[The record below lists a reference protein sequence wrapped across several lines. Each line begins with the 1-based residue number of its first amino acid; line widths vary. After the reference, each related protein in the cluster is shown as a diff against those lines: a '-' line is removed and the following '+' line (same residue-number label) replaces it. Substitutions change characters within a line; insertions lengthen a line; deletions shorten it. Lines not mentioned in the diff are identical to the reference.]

1 MHCDAHRLIGG
12 PIVRRQI
19 GPPDDAVQGRGWNDA
34 ARVDHAVRSRQ
45 DVACRDYGPSAR
57 PTIVAL
63 EIHFDIGDERPVG
76 DGRRL
81 TANDP
86 RSQRLRARRC
96 RQPSDHCENESKHGY
111 ARKKFHWRRIRH
123 LCQRLDAHGGTCQR
137 AAMALG
143 ILFTILA
150 CALVGVAWAA
160 WQGGVLIIALGA
172 IVLSGW
178 LASLAVATFRRG
190 RRPRA

>member
-1 MHCDAHRLIGG
+1 
-12 PIVRRQI
+12 
-19 GPPDDAVQGRGWNDA
+19 
-34 ARVDHAVRSRQ
+34 
-45 DVACRDYGPSAR
+45 
-57 PTIVAL
+57 
-63 EIHFDIGDERPVG
+63 
-76 DGRRL
+76 
-81 TANDP
+81 
-86 RSQRLRARRC
+86 
-96 RQPSDHCENESKHGY
+96 
-111 ARKKFHWRRIRH
+111 
-123 LCQRLDAHGGTCQR
+123 
-137 AAMALG
+137 MALG